1 MIDHHPTVLITR
13 KIPINGIEILRSKY
27 NVIINNKDRPLKRNE
42 LIKDVKGMDAILCV
56 LQDKIDKEIMDI
68 AGPNLKIIST
78 FSTGYEHIDIESAN
92 IKGIRI
98 GHTGNILTETTAD
111 LAFGLILCLGRRIV
125 EADRFVRESKW
136 KNGWCPDLM
145 LGTDIHNKVLGLIG
159 FGKIGKAIAKRAMG
173 FGMEIIYY
181 KRNRQITDLD
191 KNTKYRVKY
200 CKLKELLSIADY
212 IVIACSLNDD
222 SYHLI
227 DMENLKT
234 MKKTAFLINISR
246 GKIIKERDLA
256 FALRNKYLAGAA
268 LDVFEQEPISKNN
281 PLIRMKN
288 VILLPHIGSSSYSTR
303 SRMAEI
309 AAANI
314 INVLEGNNKKALLVQ
329 K

>member
-1 MIDHHPTVLITR
+1 MIDRPTVLITR

-27 NVIINNKDRPLKRNE
+27 NVIINNKDRPLNRKE
-42 LIKDVKGMDAILCV
+42 LIKDVKGIDAILCV

-145 LGTDIHNKVLGLIG
+145 LGTDIHNKILGLIG
-159 FGKIGKAIAKRAMG
+159 FGKIGKAVAKRAMG

-181 KRNRQITDLD
+181 KRNKQITDLD
-191 KNTKYRVKY
+191 KNIKYKAKY
-200 CKLKELLSIADY
+200 CKLKELLSISDY

-246 GKIIKERDLA
+246 GKIIKEMDLV
-256 FALRNKYLAGAA
+256 FALRNKHLAGAA
-268 LDVFEQEPISKNN
+268 LDVFEQEPIPKSN

-314 INVLEGNNKKALLVQ
+314 INVLEGNDKKALLVQ

>member
-1 MIDHHPTVLITR
+1 LITR

-27 NVIINNKDRPLKRNE
+27 NVIINNKDRPLNRKE
-42 LIKDVKGMDAILCV
+42 LIRDVKGIDAILCV

-92 IKGIRI
+92 VKGIRI

-159 FGKIGKAIAKRAMG
+159 FGKIGKAVAKRATG

-191 KNTKYRVKY
+191 KNIKGKAKY

-246 GKIIKERDLA
+246 GKIIKERDLV
-256 FALRNKYLAGAA
+256 FALRNNYLAGAA
-268 LDVFEQEPISKNN
+268 LDVFEQEPIQKNN

-288 VILLPHIGSSSYSTR
+288 VILLPHIGSSSYITR

-314 INVLEGNNKKALLVQ
+314 INVLEGNDKKALLVQ